1 MDRIANEKE
10 KTSIKHL
17 KQKLHIYIQFLQ
29 QRLPIFLTLI
39 AGEFSIFT
47 CSTAVD
53 HQRDSSVLS
62 LVLFQKLS
70 SFSFP
75 VMRFQLFFNFALTLC
90 PGNQPHYRALPP
102 DGVDPAVPLV
112 LAGGAQ
118 LVRLVFA
125 LHHPAFVLRL
135 AGLDLLPVGVE
146 QLQAILSRHT
156 SQRES

>member
-1 MDRIANEKE
+1 MNRIANEFE
-10 KTSIKHL
+10 QQLSVAIEIAHLYSVFTTKTSLFFIT
-17 KQKLHIYIQFLQ
+17 
-29 QRLPIFLTLI
+29 PI

-47 CSTAVD
+47 CSTAVH
-53 HQRDSSVLS
+53 HQRDSSVLR
-62 LVLFQKLS
+62 LILLHQLS

-75 VMRFQLFFNFALTLC
+75 VMTFQFFFNFALALC

-156 SQRES
+156 